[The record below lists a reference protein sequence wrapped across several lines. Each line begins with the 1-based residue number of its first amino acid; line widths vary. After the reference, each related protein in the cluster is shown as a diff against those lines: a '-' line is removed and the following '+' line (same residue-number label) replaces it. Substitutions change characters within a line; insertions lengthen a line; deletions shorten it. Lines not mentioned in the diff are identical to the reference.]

1 MDNWIELDWREIYE
15 ILFYYLLE
23 FLTNEF
29 WNELVSDDR
38 IFVSF
43 FFFLYANE

>member
-29 WNELVSDDR
+29 WNELVSDLSN
-38 IFVSF
+38 ICLFPF
-43 FFFLYANE
+43 FSLC